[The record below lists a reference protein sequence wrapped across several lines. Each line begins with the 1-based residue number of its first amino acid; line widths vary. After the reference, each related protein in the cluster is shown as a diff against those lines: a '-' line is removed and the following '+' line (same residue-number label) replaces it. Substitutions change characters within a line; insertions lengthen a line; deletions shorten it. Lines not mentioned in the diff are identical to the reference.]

1 MQAVR
6 QAASGL
12 IYGMVSLLLVLGSLS
27 LALAQGGVPG
37 VPPATFTPL
46 PSSTWTP
53 KPSPAATDG
62 NSAIPTQ
69 GETAIPTQGLTP
81 SATRPAASQTEIIPT
96 AAKAAATATY
106 RATCVVPYGW
116 VKAYVVQP
124 GDTLFRIATLYG
136 VSVDA
141 LRGANC
147 RSSTLIFVGEMLR
160 VPYGQPAATQLTIIP
175 TFPTPT
181 EPAATE
187 SPAPSETEST
197 PDP

>member
-1 MQAVR
+1 MQVVR

-12 IYGMVSLLLVLGSLS
+12 IYGIVSLLLVIGSLF
-27 LALAQGGVPG
+27 LALAQGGVSS

-53 KPSPAATDG
+53 EPPPAATAGDT
-62 NSAIPTQ
+62 ALPTQ
-69 GETAIPTQGLTP
+69 GVTPSSPPPTASHTRVIPTTTH
-81 SATRPAASQTEIIPT
+81 AV
-96 AAKAAATATY
+96 ATATF
-106 RATCVVPYGW
+106 RAACVAPYGW

-124 GDTLFRIATLYG
+124 GDTLFRIATMYG
-136 VSVDA
+136 VSVDV
-141 LRGANC
+141 LRDANC
-147 RSSTLIFVGEMLR
+147 RASTLIFVGEMLR

-187 SPAPSETEST
+187 SWRQPPQN
-197 PDP
+197 